1 MRRLVGF
8 ALGISAV
15 AALVAGCGGNQE
27 PTQELAA
34 SAPATPSASSP
45 GTAVALPA
53 GLDDGPR
60 AGASPIDES
69 KAKAGE
75 RLFTGKGCVVCHGFG
90 KRVTCPDLRGVSM
103 RRTAKWMETQIL
115 HPEVTVKSDPIAMA
129 LRKDYSLPMTNQGL
143 TPDEARAVIEFL
155 KHKDRLAGVIK

>member
-1 MRRLVGF
+1 MWWQPG
-8 ALGISAV
+8 AH
-15 AALVAGCGGNQE
+15 QE
-27 PTQELAA
+27 PAA

-90 KRVTCPDLRGVSM
+90 KRVTCPDLQGVSM